1 MSDLLVRA
9 GAQELFLLASP
20 RSSDWICW
28 RNLSFLA
35 ARLYGSRCAS
45 QQSSNFRVRLRAEQ
59 FDFFFGPGCVKNGRN
74 IRFLPLAM
82 SRVDHSGD
90 ALDQLGIGILS

>member
-20 RSSDWICW
+20 RSSDWICG

-35 ARLYGSRCAS
+35 ARLYGSGADWAHDLAERRMAGGDTAAVVDAAFALYAREAADYAGGR
-45 QQSSNFRVRLRAEQ
+45 QVEHRVRR
-59 FDFFFGPGCVKNGRN
+59 D
-74 IRFLPLAM
+74 
-82 SRVDHSGD
+82 
-90 ALDQLGIGILS
+90 